1 MTISEACSL
10 VLKTGGVG
18 ENGCLYLLDMGEP
31 VRIRDLAEQL
41 IRFRGYEPDTEI
53 KIEYIGLRPGERLDE
68 TLISKDEEQTETE
81 YDRVLK
87 VTKKTNVVL
96 DTKKLV
102 DDLRPICKLDPAAPK
117 VYHSTETL
125 RNILDEYGILDNGKQ
140 IKDFHQKANEPARMV
155 KETA

>member
-1 MTISEACSL
+1 SL

-41 IRFRGYEPDTEI
+41 IRFHGYEPDTEI

-81 YDRVLK
+81 YDRILK
-87 VTKKTNVVL
+87 VTKKIQFVI

-102 DDLRPICKLDPAAPK
+102 DDLRPICKFDPAKPK
-117 VYHSTETL
+117 VYRSIEILRTVLDDYGMLESNKSVKNFHHEPHEQTRTKKDLSLTL
-125 RNILDEYGILDNGKQ
+125 IS
-140 IKDFHQKANEPARMV
+140 A
-155 KETA
+155 